1 MSKTKASSVK
11 RAKPL
16 VRKPKS
22 DVAAVTM
29 TRSKTTA
36 MKGSSLWAQSPDLQ
50 AANTA
55 WNKAADA
62 MEKNAKDI
70 LDLRTQLSVLETAQV
85 GLRHEWDAATEHM
98 TGVVSV
104 ASQGDPALVL
114 ELGYDVRTRTL
125 AGSIAA
131 PEGLQAALGKAVGEA
146 RFTWIRGD
154 ARHGF
159 IVQHASDVANQATYS
174 VPAVTTR
181 VKYTLKGATAP
192 VYFRVAAIDPS
203 SPTGQS
209 PWSAWVA
216 GTVR

>member
-11 RAKPL
+11 RARPT

-22 DVAAVTM
+22 DVAAVAL

-62 MEKNAKDI
+62 METNAKATD
-70 LDLRTQLSVLETAQV
+70 DLRTQLAALEVARV

-104 ASQGDPALVL
+104 TSQGDPALVL
-114 ELGYDVRTRTL
+114 ELGYDVQTRTSL
-125 AGSIAA
+125 GSLPA
-131 PEGLQAALGKAVGEA
+131 PEGLQAALGKAAGEA

-154 ARHGF
+154 AQHGF

-174 VPAVTTR
+174 LPTANTR
-181 VKYTLKGATAP
+181 AKYTLKGAIAP
-192 VYFRVAAIDPS
+192 VHFRVAAIDPS

-209 PWSAWVA
+209 PWSAWIPGA
-216 GTVR
+216 VR